1 MPIVLSSI
9 HEVLQFVMEKVDE
22 SLKTLLEKIKPAL
35 IQAVSESSRA
45 CPLKAFVVEGGQVDP
60 AVRGQGAGRQAALG
74 GFGRCFLR
82 PSRLQHHFGQ
92 GSEDL

>member
-35 IQAVSESSRA
+35 IQAVSVESCMS
-45 CPLKAFVVEGGQVDP
+45 FEVEGGQVDP
-60 AVRGQGAGRQAALG
+60 AVRGQGAGRQSALG